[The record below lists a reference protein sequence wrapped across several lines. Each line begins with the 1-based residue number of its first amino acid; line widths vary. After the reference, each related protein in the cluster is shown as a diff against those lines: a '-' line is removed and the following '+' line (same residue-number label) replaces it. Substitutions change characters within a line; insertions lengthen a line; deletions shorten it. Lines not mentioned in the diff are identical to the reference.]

1 MRGGLLRLP
10 HGTIFLVPR
19 SSKGG
24 PPRRPRA
31 GSSESWLPRGNVPE
45 RVSRAFMFTD
55 IVKSTDLVGV
65 IGDEAWENLLAW
77 DDQALRSL
85 FASHGGEVAHHTGD
99 GVLRGLR

>member
-10 HGTIFLVPR
+10 HGAIFLCRDPAKAAAAEATGRLLGELVATGDVPD
-19 SSKGG
+19 
-24 PPRRPRA
+24 
-31 GSSESWLPRGNVPE
+31 
-45 RVSRAFMFTD
+45 RVSHAFMFTD

-77 DDQALRSL
+77 HDQALRSL
-85 FASHGGEVAHHTGD
+85 FASHGGGVAHHTGD

>member
-1 MRGGLLRLP
+1 
-10 HGTIFLVPR
+10 
-19 SSKGG
+19 
-24 PPRRPRA
+24 
-31 GSSESWLPRGNVPE
+31 
-45 RVSRAFMFTD
+45 MFTD

-77 DDQALRSL
+77 HDQALRSL